1 MLKCKGD
8 DPESNSIIEETAKTL
23 INAYDQNNI
32 NSVED
37 WEVDQL
43 LDWTNALSFTELVI
57 LIRI

>member
-8 DPESNSIIEETAKTL
+8 DPESNSIIEETAKNL
-23 INAYDQNNI
+23 INAYDQNNV

-43 LDWTNALSFTELVI
+43 LDWTNALSFTE
-57 LIRI
+57 